1 MGKLTEAIADD
12 AKRRLIVDD
21 GVQLLED
28 EVRSKRGLS
37 GVAVKAGFKV
47 VKAFRPGILP
57 MAMNSLLDEFAAQI
71 DPYYDAFE
79 ASGGNDLGRYFVQN
93 GTQIANSLLS
103 ITDARASVSPN
114 PPLKKAYSK
123 LRPSAAQ
130 HIQDALPRL
139 GAMVARHV

>member
-12 AKRRLIVDD
+12 TRRRQIVDD
-21 GVQLLED
+21 GVQLLEA
-28 EVRSKRGLS
+28 EVRGKRGLT
-37 GVAVKAGFKV
+37 GIAVKAGFKV

-57 MAMNSLLDEFAAQI
+57 MAMNSLLDDFAAQI

-79 ASGGNDLGRYFVQN
+79 ASPERDLSRYFTQN
-93 GTQIANSLLS
+93 GSAIANSLLS
-103 ITDARASVSPN
+103 ITDERASVSPN

-130 HIQDALPRL
+130 HIQEALPRV
-139 GAMVARHV
+139 AEMVARHV